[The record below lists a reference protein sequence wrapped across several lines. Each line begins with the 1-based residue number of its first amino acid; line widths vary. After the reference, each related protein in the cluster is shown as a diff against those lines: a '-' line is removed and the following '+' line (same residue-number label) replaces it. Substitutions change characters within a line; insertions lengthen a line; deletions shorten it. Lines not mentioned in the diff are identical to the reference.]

1 MEVEEYVKHPGKF
14 ALVGGK
20 RLKGMIMTGGL
31 GTGKTLLSK
40 TIAAEARVP
49 SFIQSRF
56 RKELCVYGS
65 SWHFLVFCKHI
76 DILEGLPMVFSVC
89 NIIKW
94 RRRKCRSTD
103 TRYLGACKSC
113 SSRRLQSG
121 LGETLHF

>member
-56 RKELCVYGS
+56 RKELR
-65 SWHFLVFCKHI
+65 
-76 DILEGLPMVFSVC
+76 VC
-89 NIIKW
+89 QW
-94 RRRKCRSTD
+94 YSLC
-103 TRYLGACKSC
+103 A
-113 SSRRLQSG
+113 
-121 LGETLHF
+121 TL

>member
-40 TIAAEARVP
+40 TIAAEAR
-49 SFIQSRF
+49 
-56 RKELCVYGS
+56 
-65 SWHFLVFCKHI
+65 
-76 DILEGLPMVFSVC
+76 EGLPMVFSVC
-89 NIIKW
+89 NIIKG
-94 RRRKCRSTD
+94 RRRKCRSTSTS